1 MDYIS
6 ATKAREKIY
15 QLLAE
20 VNSSNRPVT
29 ITNNKGNNCVL
40 ISENDWNAIQETL
53 YLNSIPNMAETLI
66 EGMNT
71 SVDECLNEDEVDW

>member
-53 YLNSIPNMAETLI
+53 YLNSVPNMAETII
-66 EGMNT
+66 EGMST
-71 SVDECLNEDEVDW
+71 SVDECLDEDEVDW

>member
-53 YLNSIPNMAETLI
+53 YLNSVPNMTETI
-66 EGMNT
+66 IDGMNT

>member
-15 QLLAE
+15 QLLAD
-20 VNSSNRPVT
+20 VNNSNQPVT

-40 ISENDWNAIQETL
+40 ISESDCNANQ
-53 YLNSIPNMAETLI
+53 
-66 EGMNT
+66 
-71 SVDECLNEDEVDW
+71 

>member
-53 YLNSIPNMAETLI
+53 YLNSVPNMAETII
-66 EGMNT
+66 EGMSS
-71 SVDECLNEDEVDW
+71 SVDECLDEDEVNW

>member
-15 QLLAE
+15 QLLTD
-20 VNSSNRPVT
+20 VNNSNQPVT

-40 ISENDWNAIQETL
+40 ISESDWNAIQETL
-53 YLNSIPNMAETLI
+53 YLNSVTDLADDIIN
-66 EGMNT
+66 GMNT
-71 SVDECLNEDEVDW
+71 KVEDCLDENEVKW